1 MPFPLDR
8 KYIIE
13 TEQELGVIFPD
24 SFKSKMTIENGG
36 ELMTEDDYW
45 QLFPFFDKSDNKSM
59 SRTCNHIV
67 LETKQAR
74 VWDNFPDNGIAI
86 ASNGSGDNLILLP
99 LHNDNKK
106 LREEIYLWQHE
117 TGDIQEVA
125 KTISEL
131 TEE

>member
-1 MPFPLDR
+1 
-8 KYIIE
+8 
-13 TEQELGVIFPD
+13 
-24 SFKSKMTIENGG
+24 
-36 ELMTEDDYW
+36 
-45 QLFPFFDKSDNKSM
+45 M

-74 VWDNFPDNGIAI
+74 TWDNFPDNGIAI

-99 LHNDNKK
+99 LDTDNKK

-117 TGDIQEVA
+117 TGEIQQVA
-125 KTISEL
+125 KTIDEL